1 MKIYQFLILSICLLT
16 IACGTTKSSVKNL
29 TWEEEIAAF
38 QNAKNKEY
46 STKVTSPLDKEA
58 FKAFEGHD
66 FYPLA
71 QEYKVTANFLRTPGE
86 KIFKM
91 ETSSDRL
98 PEYRKYGIL
107 KFKIKGQAYSLS
119 VYQDL
124 ETSTVRKYK
133 DLLFLPFKDKTN
145 GKETHGGG
153 RYIDF
158 KIPSSQTV
166 ILDFNKSYN
175 PFCAYSEKFSCPL
188 PPYENHL
195 AIEIPVGMKLKN

>member
-1 MKIYQFLILSICLLT
+1 MLANS
-16 IACGTTKSSVKNL
+16 CGSTKSTVKDL
-29 TWEEEIAAF
+29 TWQEEIAAF

-58 FKAFEGHD
+58 FKAFTGHD
-66 FYPLA
+66 FYPLDKN
-71 QEYKVTANFLRTPGE
+71 YRVTANFLRTPRE
-86 KIFKM
+86 KVFKM
-91 ETSSDRL
+91 LTSSDRL
-98 PEYRKYGIL
+98 PEYRKYGVL
-107 KFKIKGQAYSLS
+107 KFKIDDQAYTLN

-145 GKETHGGG
+145 GKVTHGGG

-158 KIPSSQTV
+158 KIPNSQTV
-166 ILDFNKSYN
+166 ILDFNKAYN

-188 PPYENHL
+188 PPFENHL
-195 AIEIPVGMKLKN
+195 IIEIPVGMKLIN